1 MSREG
6 SKDWAYSVDTDS
18 NKTEFLVKDLQPF
31 TTYTF
36 RKEHKASIS
45 SSCYRP

>member
-1 MSREG
+1 MQLCREG

-18 NKTEFLVKDLQPF
+18 NRTEFLVKDLQPF

-36 RKEHKASIS
+36 RQQLKMT
-45 SSCYRP
+45 